1 VAGTGLASELI
12 SPAAA
17 EGFFHT
23 FSGWLMFVVAFV
35 GLMLVQRVIGLRWGR
50 APREMAQSA
59 GVEAG

>member
-23 FSGWLMFVVAFV
+23 FSGWLMFVVAFA
-35 GLMLVQRVIGLRWGR
+35 GLMVFQRLIAVRAEPGPGGLDRR
-50 APREMAQSA
+50 ARVGA
-59 GVEAG
+59 G